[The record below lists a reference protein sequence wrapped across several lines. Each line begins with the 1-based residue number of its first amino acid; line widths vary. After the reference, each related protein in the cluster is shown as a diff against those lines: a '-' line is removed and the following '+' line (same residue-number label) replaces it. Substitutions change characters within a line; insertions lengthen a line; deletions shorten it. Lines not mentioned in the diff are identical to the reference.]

1 MSIVPKNLINKLF
14 NFKILSSF
22 THYIT
27 EFSFSFQTRNN
38 ASPHQQY
45 TGSYYGSN
53 KKIKDK
59 KSPSSY
65 FNGSISPNNSP
76 ITTSLPRSSRSDT
89 VNCITGRQLS
99 SHPIYFNNH
108 HNQYHHNQHQQSQ
121 QQQYNSNNNQYG
133 ASPGGYYYSASPS
146 LASSPPNISL
156 FAGSKCYDAPSPTAL
171 PRPPIHWT
179 SCSVAASRINAKSVD
194 FSDNLK
200 IMLNVQA

>member
-1 MSIVPKNLINKLF
+1 MK
-14 NFKILSSF
+14 
-22 THYIT
+22 
-27 EFSFSFQTRNN
+27 RNN

-53 KKIKDK
+53 KKIKGQ
-59 KSPSSY
+59 KSPCSANY
-65 FNGSISPNNSP
+65 FNSSISPNNSP
-76 ITTSLPRSSRSDT
+76 ISTTNLSKINRSDNI
-89 VNCITGRQLS
+89 NCITGGRQSS

-108 HNQYHHNQHQQSQ
+108 YNNNHNQQSPQQQQQHQQ
-121 QQQYNSNNNQYG
+121 YNNNNNNINNQYG

-146 LASSPPNISL
+146 LASSPPNITL

-179 SCSVAASRINAKSVD
+179 SCSIAASRINSKSVD